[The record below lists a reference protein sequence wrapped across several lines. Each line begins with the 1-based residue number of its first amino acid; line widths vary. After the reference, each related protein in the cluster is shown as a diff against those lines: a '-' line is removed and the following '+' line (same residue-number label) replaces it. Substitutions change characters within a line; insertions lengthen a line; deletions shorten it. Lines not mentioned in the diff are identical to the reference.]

1 MLLNALSGVR
11 LGPVR
16 VNHKAPPYAD
26 RILHSLNNVEHA
38 WGRKVAISATCI
50 KLADGGE
57 GPAPSNEETTG
68 SGDDNTPV
76 TFRAGRHARNW
87 ALFII
92 IALKSPTDKKPP
104 IMDVFLTWGY
114 SITLYV
120 VPRNSTEIAAPLD
133 ENHHFSGSSWG

>member
-1 MLLNALSGVR
+1 MLSNALSGVH

-16 VNHKAPPYAD
+16 VNHKAPPHAD

-38 WGRKVAISATCI
+38 RGRKLAISATCI

-57 GPAPSNEETTG
+57 GPAPSNAGTTG

-76 TFRAGRHARNW
+76 TFRAGRHARNR

-92 IALKSPTDKKPP
+92 IAIKSHADKNLQYW
-104 IMDVFLTWGY
+104 MF
-114 SITLYV
+114 
-120 VPRNSTEIAAPLD
+120 
-133 ENHHFSGSSWG
+133 F

>member
-1 MLLNALSGVR
+1 MLSNALSGVH

-16 VNHKAPPYAD
+16 VNHKAPPHAD

-38 WGRKVAISATCI
+38 WGRKLAISATCI

-57 GPAPSNEETTG
+57 EPAPSNAGTTG

-92 IALKSPTDKKPP
+92 IAIKSHVDKNLQYW
-104 IMDVFLTWGY
+104 MF
-114 SITLYV
+114 
-120 VPRNSTEIAAPLD
+120 
-133 ENHHFSGSSWG
+133 F